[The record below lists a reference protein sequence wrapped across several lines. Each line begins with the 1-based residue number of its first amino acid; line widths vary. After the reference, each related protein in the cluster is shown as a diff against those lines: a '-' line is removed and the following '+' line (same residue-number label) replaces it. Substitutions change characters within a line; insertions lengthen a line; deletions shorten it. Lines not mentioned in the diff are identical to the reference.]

1 MHRGVFFF
9 NEPGLMMTVR
19 SGTFQKLSL
28 TFTLWIA
35 SGFAGAAD
43 WSVYVQSATDVSPQ
57 ERAAKGQLILNTI
70 KDGVTKGPD
79 LALAISRGDAAD
91 AGLKERQSAMSPQ
104 IYTNL
109 ELANKRVSGVDR
121 IGPSATVGVKQLI
134 YDFGATKAGIDAAN
148 ERFEASGLNVEAQR
162 LAAVYRGVSAWHEL
176 YRLREL
182 VKVKRMTVE
191 QLLSL
196 RSRIEERV
204 NIGGSAPSE
213 LLKIDARLA
222 LMETELAKLLSAEG
236 AAEAQWLETTGV
248 SVPSELNVH
257 PDSIQSLRNISAKD
271 LEGYLAKFPAQQ
283 ERLKRLEA
291 LRLTLVAVQNGERPN
306 VYLDVSTSKQLNTSG
321 SPDRG
326 VALVL
331 QYDLFNGGAS
341 QARINRALSDV
352 AQFEAEIAL
361 QARQFTTLGLQ
372 TIAEIRA
379 GDMALRATRNSA
391 RVALETLQATTV
403 QFQANR
409 GSLFDVLRTAEDLD
423 DAASALIETETRL
436 SLNYYRMRYVASDL

>member
-1 MHRGVFFF
+1 
-9 NEPGLMMTVR
+9 MMVVR
-19 SGTFQKLSL
+19 SGTFQTLSFGL
-28 TFTLWIA
+28 TLWVA
-35 SGFAGAAD
+35 SGCAGAAD
-43 WSVYVQSATDVSPQ
+43 WSAYVQSLNSVSSQ
-57 ERAAKGQLILNTI
+57 ERTARGELILNTI
-70 KDGVTKGPD
+70 KDGVAKGPD

-148 ERFEASGLNVEAQR
+148 ERLEASGLNIGAQR
-162 LAAVYRGVSAWHEL
+162 LAAVYRGISAWHEL

-182 VKVKRMTVE
+182 VKVKRMAVD

-196 RSRIEERV
+196 RVRIEERV

-222 LMETELAKLLSAEG
+222 LTETELAKLLSAEG

-248 SVPSELNVH
+248 TVPSELDVH
-257 PDSIQSLRNISAKD
+257 PDSIQKLRNISADD
-271 LEGYLAKFPAQQ
+271 LAVYLTKFPAQQ
-283 ERLKRLEA
+283 ERLKRLGA
-291 LRLTLVAVQNGERPN
+291 LRLTLFAVRNGERPN
-306 VYLDVSTSKQLNTSG
+306 VYLDVSTTRLLTANG
-321 SPDRG
+321 SPDHA
-326 VALVL
+326 VALML

-341 QARINRALSDV
+341 QARVNRALSDV

-361 QARQFTTLGLQ
+361 QARQFTTMGLQ
-372 TIAEIRA
+372 IIAEIRA

-391 RVALETLQATTV
+391 RVALETLQATTT

-409 GSLFDVLRTAEDLD
+409 GTLFDVLRTAEDLD

>member
-1 MHRGVFFF
+1 
-9 NEPGLMMTVR
+9 MTVR

-28 TFTLWIA
+28 ILTLWVA
-35 SGFAGAAD
+35 SGLAGAAD
-43 WSVYVQSATDVSPQ
+43 WSVYVQTVTNVSPQ
-57 ERAAKGQLILNTI
+57 ERAARGQLILNTI
-70 KDGVTKGPD
+70 KGGVEKGPD

-104 IYTNL
+104 IYTSL

-121 IGPSATVGVKQLI
+121 IGPSATVGVKQLV

-148 ERFEASGLNVEAQR
+148 ERFGASGLNVEAQR

-182 VKVKRMTVE
+182 VKVKRMAVA

-196 RSRIEERV
+196 RSRIEDRV

-213 LLKIDARLA
+213 LLKIDARLG

-248 SVPSELNVH
+248 NVPSELNVH

-271 LEGYLAKFPAQQ
+271 LEVYLANFPAQQ

-291 LRLTLVAVQNGERPN
+291 LRLTLVAVRNGERPN
-306 VYLDVSTSKQLNTSG
+306 VYLDVSTTKQLNSSG
-321 SPDRG
+321 SSDRG

-341 QARINRALSDV
+341 QARVNRALSDV

-372 TIAEIRA
+372 TIAKIRA

-391 RVALETLQATTV
+391 RVALETLQATTI

>member
-1 MHRGVFFF
+1 
-9 NEPGLMMTVR
+9 MMTVR

-28 TFTLWIA
+28 ILTLWVA
-35 SGFAGAAD
+35 SGLAGAAD
-43 WSVYVQSATDVSPQ
+43 WSVYVQTVTNVSPQ
-57 ERAAKGQLILNTI
+57 ERAARGQLILNTI
-70 KDGVTKGPD
+70 KGGVEKGPD

-104 IYTNL
+104 IYTSL

-121 IGPSATVGVKQLI
+121 IGPSATVGVKQLV

-148 ERFEASGLNVEAQR
+148 ERFGASGLNVEAQR

-182 VKVKRMTVE
+182 VKVKRMAVA

-196 RSRIEERV
+196 RSRIEQRV

-271 LEGYLAKFPAQQ
+271 LEVYLANFPAQQ

-291 LRLTLVAVQNGERPN
+291 LRLTLVAVRNGERPN
-306 VYLDVSTSKQLNTSG
+306 VYLDVSTTKQLNSSG
-321 SPDRG
+321 SSDRG

-341 QARINRALSDV
+341 QARVNRALSDV

-391 RVALETLQATTV
+391 RVALETLQATTI

>member
-1 MHRGVFFF
+1 
-9 NEPGLMMTVR
+9 MMVVR
-19 SGTFQKLSL
+19 SGTFQTLSFGL
-28 TFTLWIA
+28 TLWVA
-35 SGFAGAAD
+35 SGCAGAAD
-43 WSVYVQSATDVSPQ
+43 WSAYVQSLNSVSSQ
-57 ERAAKGQLILNTI
+57 ERTARGELILNTI
-70 KDGVTKGPD
+70 KDGVAKGPD

-148 ERFEASGLNVEAQR
+148 ERLEASGLNIGAQR
-162 LAAVYRGVSAWHEL
+162 LAAVYRGISAWHEL

-182 VKVKRMTVE
+182 VKVKRMAVD

-196 RSRIEERV
+196 RVRIEERV

-222 LMETELAKLLSAEG
+222 LTETELAKLLSAEG
-236 AAEAQWLETTGV
+236 AAEAQWLETTGAT
-248 SVPSELNVH
+248 VPSELDVH
-257 PDSIQSLRNISAKD
+257 PDSIQKLRNISADD
-271 LEGYLAKFPAQQ
+271 LAVYLTKFPAQQ
-283 ERLKRLEA
+283 ERLKRLGA
-291 LRLTLVAVQNGERPN
+291 LRLTLFAVRNGERPN
-306 VYLDVSTSKQLNTSG
+306 VYLDVSTTRLLTANG
-321 SPDRG
+321 SPDHA
-326 VALVL
+326 VALML

-341 QARINRALSDV
+341 QALVNRALSDV

-361 QARQFTTLGLQ
+361 QARQFTTMGLQ
-372 TIAEIRA
+372 IIAEIRA
-379 GDMALRATRNSA
+379 GDMALRATRNST
-391 RVALETLQATTV
+391 RVALETLQATTT

-409 GSLFDVLRTAEDLD
+409 GTLFDVLRTAEDLD